1 MSMGYFGGQNHV
13 FPQKRDFWGQKLHVR
28 QLRGPS
34 TKKVPQ
40 IVCEHNYSALNLDD
54 SGFLKTEKIL
64 SWSRDIAILSWGK
77 FSFFY
82 QIFFAIG

>member
-34 TKKVPQ
+34 TIKKSPKLYE
-40 IVCEHNYSALNLDD
+40 IYEHNYSALNLND

-64 SWSRDIAILSWGK
+64 SGSRDIAILS
-77 FSFFY
+77 
-82 QIFFAIG
+82 